1 MHARIMRNVI
11 GPQVRRLRCAKS
23 WSQEALTS
31 MLREQGWNICRQRV
45 ARIEACEAWVGD
57 FEMLLIARTLGV
69 EMQELVPKMEG
80 DQPLYAAI
88 SDLLSGQ
95 VKKLMDPEEILV
107 ERADAQLLL
116 IQADTILSRIADKR
130 NDGMDDVGP

>member
-1 MHARIMRNVI
+1 MHARIMRNLI
-11 GPQVRRLRCAKS
+11 GPQVRRLRCAKN
-23 WSQEALTS
+23 WTQEGFTA

-69 EMQELVPKMEG
+69 EIKDLVPKIMG
-80 DQPLYAAI
+80 DQPLYATI

-95 VKKLMDPEEILV
+95 VKRLMNPEEILV
-107 ERADAQLLL
+107 ERGDAQLSLL
-116 IQADTILSRIADKR
+116 PIGSDFVQ
-130 NDGMDDVGP
+130 NCGQ